1 MHQNQVVATAQGWT
15 SRLRQKQAVLPLT
28 REWTVY
34 GWIAADLLVFLSLL
48 FPVAVQRSP
57 IINGSGDPVSKYVT
71 SAFDAWGGITVD
83 PVVSASNLQRSG
95 FPNYGTVLIPCM
107 VLLLVA
113 IGSILSPSRQRRF
126 VWAAPMAA
134 SCLAGVGACQFLA
147 YQAVS
152 HISTSNT
159 DSLNIPQPSWQ
170 LGASPLLITAGSIV
184 ALVTWQAHD
193 RPASLSKQA
202 VSVIVGPSVHETLA
216 SGTSPA
222 TAQRSTVHVVVA
234 DVADAG
240 GAVGAPRHSTHASR
254 PSAEAPASRE
264 HVRAVADLTIFQ
276 RPT

>member
-1 MHQNQVVATAQGWT
+1 MHQNQVVASAQGWT
-15 SRLRQKQAVLPLT
+15 ARLRRQKQAVLPLA

-71 SAFDAWGGITVD
+71 TTFDAWGGITVD
-83 PVVSASNLQRSG
+83 PVVSASSLQRSG
-95 FPNYGTVLIPCM
+95 FPNYATVLIPCM
-107 VLLLVA
+107 TLLLVA
-113 IGSILSPSRQRRF
+113 MGSIFLPSRQKRF
-126 VWAAPMAA
+126 TWAAPMAA
-134 SCLAGVGACQFLA
+134 SCLAGVGACEFLA
-147 YQAVS
+147 YQAAC

-170 LGASPLLITAGSIV
+170 LGASPWLVTAGSVV
-184 ALVTWQAHD
+184 ALVTWLAHD

-202 VSVIVGPSVHETLA
+202 VSVIVDSSVYET

-234 DVADAG
+234 DAG
-240 GAVGAPRHSTHASR
+240 GAPRHSTHASP

-264 HVRAVADLTIFQ
+264 HVGAVADLTIFQ